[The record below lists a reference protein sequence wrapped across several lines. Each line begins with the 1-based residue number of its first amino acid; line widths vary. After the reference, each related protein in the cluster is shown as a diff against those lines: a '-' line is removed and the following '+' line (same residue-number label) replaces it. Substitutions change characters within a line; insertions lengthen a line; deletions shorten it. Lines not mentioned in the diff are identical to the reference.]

1 MADDR
6 LPVMLQF
13 LRVSIDVSGELTVDE
28 AAPGVAIATH
38 DPHSIVRDSRGRTF
52 LLFTHENARPSRAV
66 RSTARKIW
74 LRNAMIALLWAL
86 TVTVAVLAAARLQ
99 NPSLP
104 F

>member
-13 LRVSIDVSGELTVDE
+13 LRVSIDASGELTVDE
-28 AAPGVAIATH
+28 AAPGAAVATH

-52 LLFTHENARPSRAV
+52 LLFAHKNARPSRAV
-66 RSTARKIW
+66 RSATRGVW
-74 LRNAMIALLWAL
+74 LRNATVALLWLL
-86 TVTVAVLAAARLQ
+86 TVTIAVLAAVRLQ